1 MKRTMKAF
9 SLIEV
14 MVASA
19 LFLLSVVGVISTART
34 ANGIF
39 AHQRIL
45 TQALSVGEFAL
56 EELLLRYNA
65 HADLALSG
73 TKAADG
79 RLASA
84 TPKARCLGP
93 DLLTAGSC
101 VTRSFTP
108 KSAFATAASFS
119 VGDGSTSY
127 GVNWVVAPV
136 DGLATQRHIFLVVAW
151 LESGVVKTVELQTY
165 RP

>member
-1 MKRTMKAF
+1 MHTTRGF

-19 LFLLSVVGVISTART
+19 LFLLSVVGVISTANT

-65 HADLALSG
+65 HADLVVNG
-73 TKAADG
+73 TKGGDG
-79 RLASA
+79 RITTA
-84 TPKARCLGP
+84 TPRSRCLGP

-108 KSAFATAASFS
+108 KSAFANAASFS

-136 DGLATQRHIFLVVAW
+136 AGLATQRHIFLVVAW
-151 LESGVVKTVELQTY
+151 LEGGAVKTVELQTY